1 MSLLRRPRPD
11 GKIGWLA
18 SQPWWSDLPAADLR
32 VLAETGDRA
41 SVAAGTTFMAEGQK
55 GQESAVIITGE
66 ADVLHDSQA
75 LARLG
80 PGDIVGELSLL
91 DGVPRTADV
100 RAVTDLELLV
110 FSRTSLQQALATSP
124 AVLTQVRTA
133 AAAHRS

>member
-18 SQPWWSDLPAADLR
+18 SQPWWNDLPAPDLR

-41 SVAAGTTFMAEGQK
+41 SVPAGTTFMAEGQK
-55 GQESAVIITGE
+55 GQESAIIIAGE
-66 ADVLHDSQA
+66 AEVLHDSQV

-80 PGDIVGELSLL
+80 PGEIVGELSLL

-100 RAVTDLELLV
+100 RAVTDIELLV
-110 FSRTSLQQALATSP
+110 FSRQSLQQALATS
-124 AVLTQVRTA
+124 ARVLTQVRAA